1 MEKYYKILGVESS
14 ESLLEIKK
22 KYIKLMRK
30 THPDKGNDDK
40 QCKLINEA
48 YQKIIEFKL
57 NNEIDFSDNLIP
69 IKFKEMG
76 FDKIPTAMEYV
87 RKRVELSTRLF
98 DDEEVLEN
106 KELKKYLR
114 NEDEMVLKDKEV
126 GFFEEVYNYFFN

>member
-1 MEKYYKILGVESS
+1 
-14 ESLLEIKK
+14 
-22 KYIKLMRK
+22 
-30 THPDKGNDDK
+30 
-40 QCKLINEA
+40 
-48 YQKIIEFKL
+48 
-57 NNEIDFSDNLIP
+57 
-69 IKFKEMG
+69 MG

-114 NEDEMVLKDKEV
+114 NEDKMVLKDKEV